1 MKANKR
7 IVAWDAVY
15 QLSNRLMEIEK
26 RIMVIEVS
34 PILSV
39 SEEHQQEV
47 QRLLNEKKLLRV
59 AQDAL
64 MVILC

>member
-1 MKANKR
+1 MKANKK
-7 IVAWDAVY
+7 IVAWDAVR
-15 QLSNRLMEIEK
+15 QLADRLSEIEK

-34 PILSV
+34 PILSM

-47 QRLLNEKKLLRV
+47 QRLQNEKKLLRM

-64 MVILC
+64 MVMLC

>member
-1 MKANKR
+1 MKANKK
-7 IVAWDAVY
+7 IVAWDAVR
-15 QLSNRLMEIEK
+15 QLADRLSEIEK

-34 PILSV
+34 PVLSM

-47 QRLLNEKKLLRV
+47 RRLLNEKELLRM

-64 MVILC
+64 MVMLC

>member
-7 IVAWDAVY
+7 IVAWDAVR
-15 QLSNRLMEIEK
+15 QVSDRLSEIEK

-34 PILSV
+34 PVLSI
-39 SEEHQQEV
+39 SDEHQQEV
-47 QRLLNEKKLLRV
+47 KRLLNEKKVLRV

-64 MVILC
+64 MVMLC

>member
-1 MKANKR
+1 MKANKK
-7 IVAWDAVY
+7 IVAWDAVR
-15 QLSNRLMEIEK
+15 QLADRLSEIEK

-34 PILSV
+34 PVLSM

-47 QRLLNEKKLLRV
+47 QRLLNEKKLLRM

-64 MVILC
+64 MVMLC

>member
-1 MKANKR
+1 MKAKKK
-7 IVAWDAVY
+7 IVAWDAVR
-15 QLSNRLMEIEK
+15 QLANRLAEIEK

-34 PILSV
+34 PVLSM

-47 QRLLNEKKLLRV
+47 QRLLNEKKLLRM

-64 MVILC
+64 MVMLC

>member
-1 MKANKR
+1 MKANKK
-7 IVAWDAVY
+7 IVAWDAVR
-15 QLSNRLMEIEK
+15 QLADRLSEIEK

-34 PILSV
+34 PVLSI

-47 QRLLNEKKLLRV
+47 QRLLNEKKLLRM

-64 MVILC
+64 MVMLC